1 MLATRRAGSIR
12 RKAQD
17 AWLFLSRWAKAPG
30 RMGAVAPSS
39 RALAL
44 AMAAE
49 IPDDADDCPVIELG
63 GGTGSITNGLLESGI
78 APSRLVVIERDRH
91 LAALLRQRFKGVQVI
106 CGDAGQLPDLLARHG
121 ITRVAAVVSGLPL
134 LLFPR
139 DLLDQIVDGC
149 FTVLGPTA
157 PLIQFTYGHASPLA
171 ADSFRLTA
179 RRGPKVWLNIP
190 PATVWIYQRA
200 AAG

>member
-12 RKAQD
+12 HKAQD

-49 IPDDADDCPVIELG
+49 IPASDHDAPVIELG
-63 GGTGSITNGLLESGI
+63 GGTGSITSGLLESGI

-91 LAALLRQRFKGVQVI
+91 LAALLRQRFKGVLVI
-106 CGDAGQLPDLLARHG
+106 CGDAGQLPELLARHG

-134 LLFPR
+134 LLFPA
-139 DLLDQIVDGC
+139 DLLERIVHGC
-149 FTVLGPTA
+149 FNFCFWQKIDDILGTA
-157 PLIQFTYGHASPLA
+157 IQLGMPF
-171 ADSFRLTA
+171 LTTETFH
-179 RRGPKVWLNIP
+179 LSHSNSLH
-190 PATVWIYQRA
+190 THF
-200 AAG
+200 

>member
-12 RKAQD
+12 HKAQD

-49 IPDDADDCPVIELG
+49 IPDFDDDAPVIELG
-63 GGTGSITNGLLESGI
+63 GGTGSITSGLLESGI
-78 APSRLVVIERDRH
+78 PPARLVVIERDRH

-106 CGDAGQLPDLLARHG
+106 CGDAGHLPDLLARHG
-121 ITRVAAVVSGLPL
+121 ITRVAAIVSGLPL
-134 LLFPR
+134 LLFPA
-139 DLLDQIVDGC
+139 DLLDRIIRGS
-149 FTVLGPTA
+149 FAVLGPSS
-157 PLIQFTYGHASPLA
+157 PLIQFTYGHASPLPA
-171 ADSFRLTA
+171 PDFGLAA
-179 RRGPKVWLNIP
+179 RRGSKVWLNFP
-190 PATVWIYQRA
+190 PATVWIYQRLP
-200 AAG
+200 G

>member
-49 IPDDADDCPVIELG
+49 IPDDDGDAPVIELG

-78 APSRLVVIERDRH
+78 AASRLIVIERDRH
-91 LAALLRQRFKGVQVI
+91 LAALLRQRFKGVLVI
-106 CGDAGQLPDLLARHG
+106 CGDAGQLPELLARHG
-121 ITRVAAVVSGLPL
+121 VTRVAAVVSGLPL
-134 LLFPR
+134 LLFPAE
-139 DLLDQIVDGC
+139 LLERIVRGC
-149 FTVLGPTA
+149 FEVLGPTC
-157 PLIQFTYGHASPLA
+157 PLIQFTYGHASPLPA
-171 ADSFRLTA
+171 ERFALSA

-190 PATVWIYQRA
+190 PATVWIYRRTTA
-200 AAG
+200 

>member
-12 RKAQD
+12 HKAQD

-49 IPDDADDCPVIELG
+49 IPAAEALGLVVELG
-63 GGTGSITNGLLESGI
+63 GGTGSITSGLLESGI

-106 CGDAGQLPDLLARHG
+106 CGDAGQLPELLARHG

-134 LLFPR
+134 LLFPA
-139 DLLDQIVDGC
+139 DLLERIVRGC
-149 FTVLGPTA
+149 FHVLGPQS
-157 PLIQFTYGHASPLA
+157 PLIQFTYGHASPLSA
-171 ADSFRLTA
+171 ESFDLSA

-190 PATVWIYQRA
+190 PATVWVYRRLPLA
-200 AAG
+200 

>member
-1 MLATRRAGSIR
+1 MLATRRSGSIR

-49 IPDDADDCPVIELG
+49 IPADQGDYPIVELG
-63 GGTGSITNGLLESGI
+63 GGTGSITSGLLESGI

-91 LAALLRQRFKGVQVI
+91 LAALLRQRFKGIEVI
-106 CGDAGQLPDLLARHG
+106 CGDAGHLPELLARHG
-121 ITRVAAVVSGLPL
+121 ITRVAAIVSGLPL
-134 LLFPR
+134 LLFPT
-139 DLLDQIVDGC
+139 DLLDQIVQGC
-149 FTVLGPTA
+149 FTVLGSGS

-171 ADSFRLTA
+171 AERFALTA
-179 RRGPKVWLNIP
+179 RRGPRVWLNIP
-190 PATVWIYQRA
+190 PATVWVYQRGA
-200 AAG
+200 KG

>member
-1 MLATRRAGSIR
+1 MPATRSAGSIR

-49 IPDDADDCPVIELG
+49 IPDDKSDCPIIELG

-91 LAALLRQRFKGVQVI
+91 LASLLRQRFKGVEVI
-106 CGDAGQLPDLLARHG
+106 CGDAGQLPELLARHG

-149 FTVLGPTA
+149 FTVLGPTS
-157 PLIQFTYGHASPLA
+157 PLIQFTYGHASPLPPE
-171 ADSFRLTA
+171 SFGLTA

-200 AAG
+200 SAG